1 MLILLAPYKFTKYHY
16 IHYELDIFEKKLKDK
31 FEIHDLSN
39 IVNPNTDK
47 IFKSKRH
54 KKAQR
59 FFFQ

>member
-16 IHYELDIFEKKLKDK
+16 IHYELDIFEKNLKNK

-39 IVNPNTDK
+39 IVNQILTKYLNQK
-47 IFKSKRH
+47 GI
-54 KKAQR
+54 KAQR